1 MTNSKK
7 DPTDIAIKKANSGIS
22 QKRSELLKDC
32 MMNLSLE
39 LPLDDMFGK
48 LQKDI
53 EDA

>member
-1 MTNSKK
+1 
-7 DPTDIAIKKANSGIS
+7 
-22 QKRSELLKDC
+22 

-53 EDA
+53 EDAYRNKENK